1 MEVLAPVEGE
11 PAHVVHDGVDVLLA
25 LLGRVGV
32 VEAQVAAAAVVSRQ
46 AEVDTDGLGVADVKV
61 AVGLGREA
69 RDDLAAEAAGA
80 EGLLDD
86 LADENWPGGVAPP
99 LHRVIS
105 VGPAPGPP
113 PRSTP

>member
-80 EGLLDD
+80 
-86 LADENWPGGVAPP
+86 GGVLGELGDEVGAGGGAQPP
-99 LHRVIS
+99 ASTLAW
-105 VGPAPGPP
+105 PAA
-113 PRSTP
+113 